1 MINIISKILPAI
13 ISSAYIFS
21 ADSSNISYNHSKIVP
36 IPDLSFIT
44 KVYTGLDILEQMD
57 FRLIKGKSVAV
68 LTNQTAV
75 NRNGVH
81 ILDLLKSYEKV
92 KVSFILAMEHGIWG
106 LDDKRA
112 TLLGREQVDPLH
124 KAPIIDLFETYVYP
138 PSWVMDKIDLII
150 IDFQGTGSR
159 YPTFF
164 ATMSKV
170 FEAASN
176 HKVPILLLDRPNPI
190 RGDIINGPIPRT
202 DFQSYESYHLFPIR
216 HGLTIGEAA
225 LIINELGWTKDSKR
239 VDLEILPMANWNR
252 NMWFDET
259 KLFWRNP
266 KPSLTNEINLLAYVG
281 MDLFRGTNMNLGF
294 GTNNQYLMIG
304 APWLETSFLIKKLDD
319 LNLNGVSFEDLKY
332 RPNGSIYHDRIPKY
346 DGQSCSG
353 IKIKIDDRNNF
364 EPIQTATSII
374 ALIHRLH
381 PKHFQWQ
388 KENYID
394 KLFGSNELRVHSAQ
408 GKPLDHL
415 PGIWQKDIYRF
426 SEFRKPYLIYR

>member
-1 MINIISKILPAI
+1 MINVVSKILPTI
-13 ISSAYIFS
+13 TLSAYIFG
-21 ADSSNISYNHSKIVP
+21 ADSSNTSYNYSKIIS
-36 IPDLSFIT
+36 IPDLSFTT

-57 FRLIKGKSVAV
+57 FRLLKDKSVAI
-68 LTNQTAV
+68 LTNQTAL

-81 ILDLLKSYEKV
+81 ILDLLKSYKKV
-92 KVSFILAMEHGIWG
+92 EVSFLLAMEHGLWG

-124 KAPIIDLFETYVYP
+124 KAPIIDLFETHVYP
-138 PSWVMDKIDLII
+138 PSWVMDKIDMII
-150 IDFQGTGSR
+150 IDFQDTGSR
-159 YPTFF
+159 YPTFL

-170 FEAASN
+170 FESASN
-176 HKVPILLLDRPNPI
+176 HKVPILILDRPNPI

-225 LIINELGWTKDSKR
+225 LIINELGWTKNSKR
-239 VDLEILPMANWNR
+239 VDLDILPMANWNR

-294 GTNNQYLMIG
+294 GTNDQYLVIG

-319 LNLNGVSFEDLKY
+319 LNLNGVSFEELEY
-332 RPNGSIYHDRIPKY
+332 RPNGSIFYDRVPRY

-353 IKIKIDDRNNF
+353 IKIKIEDRNHY

-374 ALIHRLH
+374 TLIHRLH

-415 PGIWQKDIYRF
+415 PGIWQKDVIRF